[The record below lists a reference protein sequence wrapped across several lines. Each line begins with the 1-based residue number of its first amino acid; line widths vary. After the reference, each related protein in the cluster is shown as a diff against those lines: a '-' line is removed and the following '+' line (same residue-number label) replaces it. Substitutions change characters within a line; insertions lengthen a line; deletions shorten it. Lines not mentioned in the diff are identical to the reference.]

1 MVKAMS
7 RKIDLDEVEF
17 ITETTVTIRGSRR
30 RTTVPSRIVEYFQ
43 LRDGDI
49 LRWILFRDGSIII
62 MPKHR
67 GE

>member
-1 MVKAMS
+1 MS
-7 RKIDLDEVEF
+7 RKIDLNEVEF
-17 ITETTVTIRGSRR
+17 ITETAITIRGSRR

-49 LRWILFRDGSIII
+49 LRWILFRDGSLMVI
-62 MPKHR
+62 PKRR